1 MDEEQKP
8 TGKPP
13 LNQQEGAS
21 PMPGCIIV
29 AVTLLVFGGLVLL
42 YLGVG
47 YWMNREIDAVTDP
60 APVNLAVPRAS
71 PEQVET
77 VYSKL
82 KQLQQATEAGKMV
95 RVSFSA
101 EDLNARLASEPLL
114 ADRKGKALVKK
125 IDSTGIQTQVNQQI
139 RNLPFRPQRYLNA
152 TIAFVPVVL
161 KDSVV
166 FEIHAIQVP
175 GKEVPQGFVEGY
187 SKQDFFKLD
196 SQNPLLEPVLKQLRR
211 SYLEGDHVIVE
222 TGRENKGE

>member
-1 MDEEQKP
+1 MDAEQKP

-13 LNQQEGAS
+13 LNQQDGAS
-21 PMPGCIIV
+21 PIPGCIIV
-29 AVTLLVFGGLVLL
+29 VVTLSVFGGLTLL

-60 APVNLAVPRAS
+60 APVQLAVPQAS
-71 PEQVET
+71 PEQVQS
-77 VYSKL
+77 VYDKL
-82 KQLQQATEAGKMV
+82 TQIKQATDAGKMV
-95 RVSFSA
+95 RISFSA
-101 EDLNARLASEPLL
+101 DDLNALLASEPLL
-114 ADRKGKALVKK
+114 ADLKGKALVET

-196 SQNPLLEPVLKQLRR
+196 SENPLLEPVLKQLRR
-211 SYLEGDHVIVE
+211 SYLEDGHVIVE
-222 TGRENKGE
+222 TGRETDSE